1 MPGRAVTLSSDPA
14 HSRGPGS
21 PPRCDPLT
29 GLAVQVG
36 GGRQASLSHLPAA
49 PCVSR
54 GSRRPALKGFPSS
67 CTSLCQVSGS
77 GSTCFLE
84 LSRPPGLPPPLPH
97 QAHCSPDVLCLHPE
111 TRRHAPAWAFRALPI
126 PDPPFS
132 PIRHSLPALSVLG
145 TAFRHMLLVLPAS
158 ESPPS
163 SGVDMTV
170 CPF

>member
-54 GSRRPALKGFPSS
+54 GSRRPALRGFPSS

-77 GSTCFLE
+77 GSTCSLE
-84 LSRPPGLPPPLPH
+84 LSRPPVLPPPLPH
-97 QAHCSPDVLCLHPE
+97 QAPRMCCAYTPRRVGTLRPGRSGPFPFPTHLSAPSGTPCQPCPCWGQHSGTCSSCCRRASPHPLRE
-111 TRRHAPAWAFRALPI
+111 WT
-126 PDPPFS
+126 
-132 PIRHSLPALSVLG
+132 
-145 TAFRHMLLVLPAS
+145 
-158 ESPPS
+158 
-163 SGVDMTV
+163 
-170 CPF
+170 